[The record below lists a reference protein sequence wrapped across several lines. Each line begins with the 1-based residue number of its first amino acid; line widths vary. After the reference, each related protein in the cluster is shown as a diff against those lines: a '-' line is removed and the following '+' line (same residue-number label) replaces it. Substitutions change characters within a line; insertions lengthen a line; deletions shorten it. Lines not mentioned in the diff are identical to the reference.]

1 MPLSITSQNRVN
13 VGAGT
18 TTGLMAFYGET
29 PVAQAAAITHV
40 GTTAA
45 TSTTPFGFG
54 TSTQA
59 TAIVTAVNAM
69 LTALEGIGVIST

>member
-1 MPLSITSQNRVN
+1 MPLTITSQNRVN

-29 PVAQAAAITHV
+29 PVDQAAAITHV
-40 GTTAA
+40 GTTAV
-45 TSTTPFGFG
+45 TTTTPFGFG

-59 TAIVTAVNAM
+59 TAIITAVNSM
-69 LTALEGIGVIST
+69 LTALEEIGVIAT